1 MKYVRRDKTRY
12 AGISMLNL
20 IDVIFV
26 LLLFFMVTTSFN
38 KFAHIDIA
46 LPQSASNLDEK
57 ETKNV
62 EVFYLLNGEVLL
74 SINGEQ
80 KSLNLTDLATQIANL
95 TPKQKES
102 VKLNADEAINY
113 GEVVNLISI
122 LKDNGTQNVELNI
135 KKKPKGEK
143 MSLVLSP
150 CKFNQGEQL

>member
-1 MKYVRRDKTRY
+1 MAAVLKGEAVKYVRRDKARY

-38 KFAHIDIA
+38 KFAHIDIT

-80 KSLNLTDLATQIANL
+80 KSLNLADLAAQIANL

-135 KKKPKGEK
+135 KKKPKG
-143 MSLVLSP
+143 
-150 CKFNQGEQL
+150 

>member
-1 MKYVRRDKTRY
+1 MVAVLKGEAVKYVRRDKARY

-62 EVFYLLNGEVLL
+62 EVFYLLSGEVLL

-80 KSLNLTDLATQIANL
+80 KSLNLADLAAQIANL

-135 KKKPKGEK
+135 KKKPKG
-143 MSLVLSP
+143 
-150 CKFNQGEQL
+150 

>member
-38 KFAHIDIA
+38 KFAHIDIV

-57 ETKNV
+57 DTKNV

-80 KSLNLTDLATQIANL
+80 KSLNLADLAAQIANL

-122 LKDNGTQNVELNI
+122 LKDSGTQNVELNI
-135 KKKPKGEK
+135 KKKPKG
-143 MSLVLSP
+143 
-150 CKFNQGEQL
+150 

>member
-1 MKYVRRDKTRY
+1 MVAVLKGEAVKYVRRDKARY

-38 KFAHIDIA
+38 KFTHIDIA

-57 ETKNV
+57 DTKNV

-80 KSLNLTDLATQIANL
+80 KSLNLADLAAQIANL

-122 LKDNGTQNVELNI
+122 LKDSGTQNVELNI
-135 KKKPKGEK
+135 KKKPKG
-143 MSLVLSP
+143 
-150 CKFNQGEQL
+150 

>member
-1 MKYVRRDKTRY
+1 LAAVLKGEAVKYVRRDKARY

-57 ETKNV
+57 DTKNV
-62 EVFYLLNGEVLL
+62 EVFYMLNGEVLL
-74 SINGEQ
+74 SVGGEQ
-80 KSLNLTDLATQIANL
+80 KSLNLADLAAQIANL

-135 KKKPKGEK
+135 KKKSKG
-143 MSLVLSP
+143 
-150 CKFNQGEQL
+150 

>member
-38 KFAHIDIA
+38 KFAHIDIV

-57 ETKNV
+57 DTKNV

-80 KSLNLTDLATQIANL
+80 KSLNLADLAAQISNL

-135 KKKPKGEK
+135 KKKPKG
-143 MSLVLSP
+143 
-150 CKFNQGEQL
+150 

>member
-1 MKYVRRDKTRY
+1 MAAVLKGEAVKYVRRDKARY

-38 KFAHIDIA
+38 KFTHIDIA

-57 ETKNV
+57 DTKNV
-62 EVFYLLNGEVLL
+62 EVFYLLSGEVLL

-80 KSLNLTDLATQIANL
+80 KSLNLADLAAQIANL

-122 LKDNGTQNVELNI
+122 LKDSGTQNVELNI
-135 KKKPKGEK
+135 KKKPKG
-143 MSLVLSP
+143 
-150 CKFNQGEQL
+150 

>member
-1 MKYVRRDKTRY
+1 MAAVLKGEAVKYVRRDKARY

-57 ETKNV
+57 DTKNV

-80 KSLNLTDLATQIANL
+80 KSLNLADLAAQIANL

-122 LKDNGTQNVELNI
+122 LKDSGTQNIELNI
-135 KKKPKGEK
+135 KKKPKG
-143 MSLVLSP
+143 
-150 CKFNQGEQL
+150 

>member
-1 MKYVRRDKTRY
+1 MKYVRRDKARY

-57 ETKNV
+57 DTKKV

-80 KSLNLTDLATQIANL
+80 KSLNLADLAAQIANL

-135 KKKPKGEK
+135 KKKPKG
-143 MSLVLSP
+143 
-150 CKFNQGEQL
+150 

>member
-1 MKYVRRDKTRY
+1 MAAVLKGEAVKYVRRDKTRY

-57 ETKNV
+57 DTKNV

-80 KSLNLTDLATQIANL
+80 KSLNLADLAAQISNL
-95 TPKQKES
+95 TPKQKEN

-122 LKDNGTQNVELNI
+122 LKDSGTQNVELNI
-135 KKKPKGEK
+135 KKKPKG
-143 MSLVLSP
+143 
-150 CKFNQGEQL
+150 

>member
-1 MKYVRRDKTRY
+1 MAAVLKGEAVKYVRRDKARY

-80 KSLNLTDLATQIANL
+80 KSLNLADLGAQIANL

-135 KKKPKGEK
+135 KKKSKG
-143 MSLVLSP
+143 
-150 CKFNQGEQL
+150 

>member
-1 MKYVRRDKTRY
+1 MDAVLKGEAVKYVRRDKARY

-38 KFAHIDIA
+38 KFAHINIA

-57 ETKNV
+57 DTKNV

-80 KSLNLTDLATQIANL
+80 KSLNLADLAAQIANL

-135 KKKPKGEK
+135 KKKPKG
-143 MSLVLSP
+143 
-150 CKFNQGEQL
+150 

>member
-1 MKYVRRDKTRY
+1 MKYVRRDKARY

-57 ETKNV
+57 DTKNV

-74 SINGEQ
+74 SVSGEQ
-80 KSLNLTDLATQIANL
+80 KSLNLADLAAQISNL

-102 VKLNADEAINY
+102 VKLNADEAINS
-113 GEVVNLISI
+113 GEVINLISI
-122 LKDNGTQNVELNI
+122 LKDNSTQNVELNI
-135 KKKPKGEK
+135 KKKPKG
-143 MSLVLSP
+143 
-150 CKFNQGEQL
+150 

>member
-1 MKYVRRDKTRY
+1 MAAVLKGEAVKYVRRDKARY

-57 ETKNV
+57 DTKNV

-74 SINGEQ
+74 SVGGEQ
-80 KSLNLTDLATQIANL
+80 KSLNLADLGAQILNL

-135 KKKPKGEK
+135 KKKPKG
-143 MSLVLSP
+143 
-150 CKFNQGEQL
+150 

>member
-1 MKYVRRDKTRY
+1 MDAVLKGEAVKYVRRDKARY

-57 ETKNV
+57 DTKNV
-62 EVFYLLNGEVLL
+62 EIFYLLNGEVLL
-74 SINGEQ
+74 SVGGEQ
-80 KSLNLTDLATQIANL
+80 KSLNLADLAAQIANL

-122 LKDNGTQNVELNI
+122 LKDSGTQNVELNI
-135 KKKPKGEK
+135 KKKSKG
-143 MSLVLSP
+143 
-150 CKFNQGEQL
+150 

>member
-1 MKYVRRDKTRY
+1 MKYVRRDKARY

-57 ETKNV
+57 DTKNV

-80 KSLNLTDLATQIANL
+80 KSLNLADLAAQIANL

-135 KKKPKGEK
+135 KKKPKG
-143 MSLVLSP
+143 
-150 CKFNQGEQL
+150 

>member
-1 MKYVRRDKTRY
+1 MKYVRRDKARY

-57 ETKNV
+57 DTKNV

-74 SINGEQ
+74 SVGGEQ
-80 KSLNLTDLATQIANL
+80 KSLNLADLGAQILNL

-135 KKKPKGEK
+135 KKKPKG
-143 MSLVLSP
+143 
-150 CKFNQGEQL
+150 

>member
-1 MKYVRRDKTRY
+1 MAAVLKGEAVKYVRRDKARY

-80 KSLNLTDLATQIANL
+80 KSLNLADLAAQIANL

-135 KKKPKGEK
+135 KKKSKG
-143 MSLVLSP
+143 
-150 CKFNQGEQL
+150 

>member
-1 MKYVRRDKTRY
+1 MDAVLKGEAVKYVRRDKARY

-80 KSLNLTDLATQIANL
+80 KSLNLADLAAQIANL

-135 KKKPKGEK
+135 KKKPKG
-143 MSLVLSP
+143 
-150 CKFNQGEQL
+150 

>member
-1 MKYVRRDKTRY
+1 MKYVRRDKARY

-57 ETKNV
+57 DTKNV
-62 EVFYLLNGEVLL
+62 EIFYLLNGEVLL
-74 SINGEQ
+74 SVGGEQ
-80 KSLNLTDLATQIANL
+80 KSLNLADLGAQIANL

-135 KKKPKGEK
+135 KKKSKG
-143 MSLVLSP
+143 
-150 CKFNQGEQL
+150 

>member
-1 MKYVRRDKTRY
+1 MDAVLKGEAVKYVRRDKARY

-57 ETKNV
+57 DTKNV
-62 EVFYLLNGEVLL
+62 EVFYLLSGEVLL

-80 KSLNLTDLATQIANL
+80 KSLNLADLAAQIANL

-135 KKKPKGEK
+135 KKKSKG
-143 MSLVLSP
+143 
-150 CKFNQGEQL
+150 

>member
-1 MKYVRRDKTRY
+1 MAAVLKGEAVKYVRRDKARY

-57 ETKNV
+57 DTKNV
-62 EVFYLLNGEVLL
+62 EVFYLLSGEVLL

-80 KSLNLTDLATQIANL
+80 KSLNLADLAAQIANL
-95 TPKQKES
+95 TPKQRES

-122 LKDNGTQNVELNI
+122 LKDSGTQNVELNI
-135 KKKPKGEK
+135 KKKPKG
-143 MSLVLSP
+143 
-150 CKFNQGEQL
+150 

>member
-1 MKYVRRDKTRY
+1 MVAVLKGEAVKYVRRDKARY

-57 ETKNV
+57 DTKNV

-80 KSLNLTDLATQIANL
+80 KSLNLADLAAQIANL

-122 LKDNGTQNVELNI
+122 LKDNCTQNVELNI
-135 KKKPKGEK
+135 KKKPKG
-143 MSLVLSP
+143 
-150 CKFNQGEQL
+150 

>member
-1 MKYVRRDKTRY
+1 MAAVLKGEAVKYVRRDKARY

-38 KFAHIDIA
+38 KFTHIDIA

-57 ETKNV
+57 DTKNV

-80 KSLNLTDLATQIANL
+80 KSLNLADLAAQIANL

-122 LKDNGTQNVELNI
+122 LKDSGTQNVELNI
-135 KKKPKGEK
+135 KKKPKG
-143 MSLVLSP
+143 
-150 CKFNQGEQL
+150 

>member
-1 MKYVRRDKTRY
+1 MKYVRRDKARY

-38 KFAHIDIA
+38 KFAHIDIV

-57 ETKNV
+57 DTKNV

-80 KSLNLTDLATQIANL
+80 KSLNLADLAAQIANL

-122 LKDNGTQNVELNI
+122 LKDSGTQNVELNI
-135 KKKPKGEK
+135 KKKPKG
-143 MSLVLSP
+143 
-150 CKFNQGEQL
+150 

>member
-1 MKYVRRDKTRY
+1 LVAVLKGEAVKYVRRDKTRY

-135 KKKPKGEK
+135 KKKPKG
-143 MSLVLSP
+143 
-150 CKFNQGEQL
+150 

>member
-1 MKYVRRDKTRY
+1 MAAVLKGEAVKYVRRDKTRY

-57 ETKNV
+57 DTKNV
-62 EVFYLLNGEVLL
+62 EVFYLLSGEVLL

-80 KSLNLTDLATQIANL
+80 KSLNLADLAAQIANL

-102 VKLNADEAINY
+102 VKLNAAEAINY

-135 KKKPKGEK
+135 KKKPKG
-143 MSLVLSP
+143 
-150 CKFNQGEQL
+150 

>member
-1 MKYVRRDKTRY
+1 MAAVLKGEAVKYVRRDKSRY

-57 ETKNV
+57 DTKNV
-62 EVFYLLNGEVLL
+62 EVFYLLSGEVLL
-74 SINGEQ
+74 SVGGEQ
-80 KSLNLTDLATQIANL
+80 KSLNLADLAAQIANL

-122 LKDNGTQNVELNI
+122 LKDSGTQNVELNI
-135 KKKPKGEK
+135 KKKPKG
-143 MSLVLSP
+143 
-150 CKFNQGEQL
+150 

>member
-1 MKYVRRDKTRY
+1 MAAVLKGEAVKYVRRDKARY

-46 LPQSASNLDEK
+46 LPQSTSNLDEK
-57 ETKNV
+57 DTKNV

-74 SINGEQ
+74 SVGGEQ
-80 KSLNLTDLATQIANL
+80 KSLNLADLGAQISNL
-95 TPKQKES
+95 TLQQKES

-122 LKDNGTQNVELNI
+122 LKDSGTQNVELNI
-135 KKKPKGEK
+135 KKKPKG
-143 MSLVLSP
+143 
-150 CKFNQGEQL
+150 

>member
-1 MKYVRRDKTRY
+1 MKYVRRDKARY

-57 ETKNV
+57 DTKNV

-74 SINGEQ
+74 SVGGEQ
-80 KSLNLTDLATQIANL
+80 KSLNLADLAAQIANL

-135 KKKPKGEK
+135 KKKSKG
-143 MSLVLSP
+143 
-150 CKFNQGEQL
+150 

>member
-1 MKYVRRDKTRY
+1 MDAVLKGEAVRYVRRDKGKHT
-12 AGISMLNL
+12 GISMLNL

-57 ETKNV
+57 DTKNV
-62 EVFYLLNGEVLL
+62 EVFYMLSGEVLL
-74 SINGEQ
+74 SVGGEQ
-80 KSLNLTDLATQIANL
+80 KSLNLADLAAQIANL

-102 VKLNADEAINY
+102 IKLNADEAINY

-135 KKKPKGEK
+135 KKKSKG
-143 MSLVLSP
+143 
-150 CKFNQGEQL
+150 

>member
-1 MKYVRRDKTRY
+1 MAAVLKGEAVKYVRRDKSRY

-57 ETKNV
+57 DTKNV

-80 KSLNLTDLATQIANL
+80 KSLNLADLAAQIANL
-95 TPKQKES
+95 TPKQRES

-135 KKKPKGEK
+135 KKKPKG
-143 MSLVLSP
+143 
-150 CKFNQGEQL
+150 